1 MKKIISK
8 KILDH
13 HNKLFKEFHVSE
25 KSLGYRTGQS
35 IRFQVLSE
43 IANLKNATV
52 LDVGCGFGDLCRFL
66 EKKKLNVKYYGVDI
80 NQDFIDVAKKRNPHG
95 KFELRDI
102 EKNPFNRKFDY
113 VFGAGIFTLASFKNA
128 KPIIKEQFRICK
140 KGVAIDFVSTYVT
153 YKDDF
158 LFYTDP
164 EKMFKFAKTLTKR
177 VTLRHDYKPYE
188 YCMYLHKNDKISNTN
203 HFQEHFKSMP
213 EPIQKDN
220 WLKK

>member
-1 MKKIISK
+1 VKKTTSK
-8 KILDH
+8 KILGH
-13 HNKLFKEFHVSE
+13 HDKLFKKFNISE

-43 IANLKNATV
+43 IGDLKNASV

-66 EKKKLNVKYYGVDI
+66 EKKKLNVKYHGVDI
-80 NQDFIDVAKKRNPHG
+80 NQEFIEVAKKRNPHG

-102 EKNPFNRKFDY
+102 EKNPFTKKFDY

-128 KPIIKEQFRICK
+128 IPIIKEQFRICK
-140 KGVAIDFVSTYVT
+140 KGVAIDFLSTYVT

-164 EKMFKFAKTLTKR
+164 DKMFKFAKTLTKR

-188 YCMYLHKNDKISNTN
+188 YCMYLHKNDKISKTN
-203 HFQEHFKSMP
+203 HFQEHFKSMHDS
-213 EPIQKDN
+213 IQKDK